1 VSTFNGRVAI
11 VQRVLPRYRAE
22 FFDMLAARCEGGLG
36 VFAGEARQSEQI
48 PIAEKLE
55 VAQWTRA
62 ENQHL
67 FSGPFY
73 LCIQR
78 NLIEW
83 LNDWEPD
90 ILIVEANPRYVN
102 TPAAIDIMKNRFRP
116 VIGWGLGSPKPRGLF
131 ANLRTAWRRRFVRQF
146 DGIIAY
152 SQRGA
157 AEYREMGLAANKV
170 FVAPNAVVAR
180 ITAKPPQQANKPAN
194 QPTVLYVGRLQKRKR
209 IESLLRACASLPND
223 LQPKVQIVGDGPI
236 RDELQRISS
245 QLYLKAEFLGS
256 RFGKELDQIFDDA
269 DLFVLPG
276 TGGLAI
282 QQAMSHGLPII
293 VAEGDG
299 SQEDLVTVDN
309 GWLIPANDER
319 ALKLTLS
326 VAISDI
332 DRLRKMGKQ
341 SFQLVQ
347 TKFNLENMVKS
358 FVDAMNTVS
367 A

>member
-1 VSTFNGRVAI
+1 
-11 VQRVLPRYRAE
+11 
-22 FFDMLAARCEGGLG
+22 
-36 VFAGEARQSEQI
+36 
-48 PIAEKLE
+48 
-55 VAQWTRA
+55 
-62 ENQHL
+62 
-67 FSGPFY
+67 
-73 LCIQR
+73 
-78 NLIEW
+78 
-83 LNDWEPD
+83 
-90 ILIVEANPRYVN
+90 
-102 TPAAIDIMKNRFRP
+102 
-116 VIGWGLGSPKPRGLF
+116 
-131 ANLRTAWRRRFVRQF
+131 
-146 DGIIAY
+146 
-152 SQRGA
+152 
-157 AEYREMGLAANKV
+157 
-170 FVAPNAVVAR
+170 
-180 ITAKPPQQANKPAN
+180 
-194 QPTVLYVGRLQKRKR
+194 VLYVGRLQKRKR